1 MKYTYFFFSLL
12 LLSCGMSKNT
22 FMCGERACVD
32 KKEFNEFFAENLIF
46 EIKNPIDKKKKS
58 LDLVNL
64 NIKIFIRLSLL
75 TALKNI
81 DICQN

>member
-1 MKYTYFFFSLL
+1 
-12 LLSCGMSKNT
+12 MSKNT

-64 NIKIFIRLSLL
+64 NTSS
-75 TALKNI
+75 TSKNI
-81 DICQN
+81 DNKSLKKKIKILLKKKKN